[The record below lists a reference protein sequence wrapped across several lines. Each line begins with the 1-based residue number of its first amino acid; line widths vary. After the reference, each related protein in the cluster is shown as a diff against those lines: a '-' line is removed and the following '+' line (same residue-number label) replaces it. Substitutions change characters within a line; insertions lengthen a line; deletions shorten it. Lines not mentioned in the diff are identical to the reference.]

1 VSICLPCQADEVLII
16 NICSK
21 AVSLNIAY
29 CCFEC
34 FRDFDAAP
42 PEKIEIVAI
51 PNSNFFRY
59 YNLWISKQIN
69 QRLIRD
75 DKIVLFQL
83 AKMHQNVKF
92 LANRIGIRMISDL
105 HCFEYFFVS
114 VVPHSFRITTNL

>member
-1 VSICLPCQADEVLII
+1 VSICLHCQVDEVLII

-21 AVSLNIAY
+21 AVSLSIAY
-29 CCFEC
+29 SCFEC

-42 PEKIEIVAI
+42 PEEIEIVAI

-75 DKIVLFQL
+75 DKIVLFKL
-83 AKMHQNVKF
+83 EKMHQNVKF
-92 LANRIGIRMISDL
+92 LANKIGIRMFSDL

-114 VVPHSFRITTNL
+114 VVPHIFIITANL